1 MQILHKVGLM
11 RGCLAFCRN
20 DMPLL
25 FNGETEMLLP
35 PFGGNSMWGTSDE
48 YASALKVASLK

>member
-1 MQILHKVGLM
+1 
-11 RGCLAFCRN
+11 
-20 DMPLL
+20 MPLL